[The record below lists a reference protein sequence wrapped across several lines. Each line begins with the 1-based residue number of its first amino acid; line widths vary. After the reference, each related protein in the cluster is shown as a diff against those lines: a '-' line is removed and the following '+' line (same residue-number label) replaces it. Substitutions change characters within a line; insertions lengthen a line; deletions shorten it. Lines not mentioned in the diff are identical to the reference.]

1 MRDLHPYQFPFARYP
16 AVRLALLMIA
26 GILLAKYLDIKNYLW
41 IAALILM
48 LLTFLFTHFISG
60 KSARIAFYYVSLAS
74 YLLALL
80 LFGACRYSLS
90 TRISEPFS
98 KQYLDTMVWE
108 KVTFRGELHQIR
120 KSGTGKFQLDIVID
134 STISRNSLL
143 LAEKFKLRAVLSAED
158 SAIAKQLKLGNGLS
172 FLATIYPVE
181 GKRNP
186 HEFDYKKYL
195 AGQDIYVQAGIDSVF
210 SIQPDDSS
218 LSWNR
223 LRQAMI
229 DLIDQNF
236 STGTAPLAK
245 ALLIGYKNE
254 LSRDEKIAFS
264 RVGLSHIMA
273 VSGLHVGFLLTP
285 FWLIIPFFW
294 TYKYGRQ
301 AGLLILV
308 LLLFYY
314 AGLTG
319 FSASVVRASIT
330 GGFIMYARLFNKMRD
345 SINLTALAAIIIMLI
360 DPSEI
365 FEIGFQLS
373 FGAVYI
379 ILLTFPVINNLMP
392 PRIRYSRFGGLLSII
407 LVSIIVQ
414 AGLFPLLSYY
424 FGEFSVIGP
433 LANAA
438 VVPFLGF
445 ILPYALIT
453 LVIASFYPPAGPYL
467 NFPNEYFLE
476 GLNLF
481 VTAVSA
487 WDGSWIQT
495 PSTGV
500 FLFLIWT
507 TAIFLLASAHIP
519 KIRWKMLITLLLL
532 VCIQQLSMV
541 VKSLKAP
548 NLEITILDVGQG
560 DAALI
565 KTPAGK
571 YILIDAGRWTP
582 TYNSGRYTI
591 LPHLKAEG
599 IHKLDAIFLSH
610 PHADHIGGILDLI
623 EGVRI
628 DTIYN
633 SGYQYDSKLYQ
644 NYLLSASQKE
654 IPVKSLSAGSAID
667 IDPSMRIFIYGPDVR
682 VTGSDPNEHSL
693 ILEIVYGATE
703 FLFMGDA
710 GEEQESR
717 LLKDYADLLDTD
729 FLKVGHHGSK
739 TGTSLKFLRTA
750 TPAISV
756 VSLDKNNKFRHPHKE
771 AIARLHTSQTSLLF
785 TSLEGALIFSSD
797 GNKIRQ
803 IYWK

>member
-1 MRDLHPYQFPFARYP
+1 MQDLYPYQFPFARYP

-26 GILLAKYLDIKNYLW
+26 GILLAKYLDIKSYLW
-41 IAALILM
+41 IATLAATLLIF
-48 LLTFLFTHFISG
+48 LLNQYLSG
-60 KSARIAFYYVSLAS
+60 TSARISFYYISLAA
-74 YLLALL
+74 YLLALV

-90 TRISEPFS
+90 TNSTEPFS
-98 KQYLDTMVWE
+98 RQYLNTLTWE
-108 KVTFRGELHQIR
+108 KVSFKGDLHQIR
-120 KSGTGKFQLDIVID
+120 KSGSGKYQLDIAIN
-134 STISRNSLL
+134 STISQDSIILTEEFN
-143 LAEKFKLRAVLSAED
+143 LRAILPTED
-158 SAIAKQLKLGNGLS
+158 SVTAKQLKLGSGIS

-186 HEFDYKKYL
+186 HEFDYRKYL
-195 AGQDIYVQAGIDSVF
+195 AGQDIYVQAGVDSILY
-210 SIQPDDSS
+210 IQPDDGS
-218 LSWNR
+218 LSWNS
-223 LRQAMI
+223 LRQS
-229 DLIDQNF
+229 LIDIINKNF
-236 STGTAPLAK
+236 STATAPLAK

-254 LSRDEKIAFS
+254 LSSNEKIAFS

-285 FWLIIPFFW
+285 FWLVIPFFW

-301 AGLLILV
+301 AGLLILIA
-308 LLLFYY
+308 LLFFY

-345 SINLTALAAIIIMLI
+345 SINLTALAAIIILLI

-379 ILLTFPVINNLMP
+379 ILLTLPVINGLLP
-392 PRIRYSRFGGLLSII
+392 ARIRYSWYGGLVSII
-407 LVSIIVQ
+407 LVSITVQ

-424 FGEFSVIGP
+424 FGEFSLIGP

-445 ILPYALIT
+445 VLPYSLLI
-453 LVIASFYPPAGPYL
+453 LGIASLFPTLGFYL
-467 NFPNEYFLE
+467 NLPNEYYLE

-481 VTAVSA
+481 VTTVSA
-487 WDGSWIQT
+487 WDMSWIQT
-495 PSTGV
+495 PSTGI
-500 FLFLIWT
+500 FLFLTWS
-507 TAIFLLASAHIP
+507 TAIFLVAAVHIP
-519 KIRWKMLITLLLL
+519 SIRWKLLITLLSL
-532 VCIQQLSMV
+532 VCIQQLSV
-541 VKSLKAP
+541 VVLSFKAP
-548 NLEITILDVGQG
+548 DLEITILDVGQG

-571 YILIDAGRWTP
+571 HMLIDAGRWTP

-591 LPHLKAEG
+591 LPHLQAEG
-599 IHKLDAIFLSH
+599 IQKLDAVFLSH

-633 SGYQYDSKLYQ
+633 SGFQYDSKLYKD
-644 NYLLSASQKE
+644 YLASASKKG
-654 IPVKSLSAGSAID
+654 IPVKSLAAGSSIS
-667 IDPSMRIFIYGPDVR
+667 IDPSMRIFIYGPDAGES
-682 VTGSDPNEHSL
+682 GSDPNEHSL
-693 ILEIVYGATE
+693 ILELVYGSTE

-717 LLKDYADLLDTD
+717 LLKNYGSLLDTD
-729 FLKVGHHGSK
+729 FLKVGHHGSR
-739 TGTSLKFLRTA
+739 TSSSLDFLKTA
-750 TPAISV
+750 TPALSA
-756 VSLDKNNKFRHPHKE
+756 VSLDKNNKFRHPHEE
-771 AIARLHTSQTSLLF
+771 AITRLLSSQTSLHF
-785 TSLEGALIFSSD
+785 TSHNGALFFLSD
-797 GNKIRQ
+797 GNIIRQ
-803 IYWK
+803 NYWK